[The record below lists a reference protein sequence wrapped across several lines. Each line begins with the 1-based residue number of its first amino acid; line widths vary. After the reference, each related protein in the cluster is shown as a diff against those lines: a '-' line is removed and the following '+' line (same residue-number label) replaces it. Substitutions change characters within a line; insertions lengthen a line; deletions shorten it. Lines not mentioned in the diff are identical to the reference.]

1 MQEGEYGKK
10 PCDRETP
17 ECQDGESDESIDD
30 WVVEDVAMFVGKLIN
45 PFRPSEIDREV
56 YVRQKRKN
64 DAEAQQLPA
73 ERKASQICGNDRS
86 EDSDADIEWHDEDI
100 MIWYHFFMNL
110 KERLKKEKK
119 TRWLDVGCGGNFE
132 DGFYYLDVFPEGMID
147 ARFRKK
153 YFRVDLLSVPTAKLN
168 ELGTFDV
175 IRLQHT
181 FEHFSY
187 EEGLRVLKICADLL
201 KKDGIILI
209 STPDLRVHVE
219 KYKQGEYQA
228 WKGFKWWANQRIPE
242 DAPDS
247 FYFSIF
253 AQSMPYES
261 HKWCYDAEG
270 LIFQLKTSGRFKN
283 IKELKLTDPLSQI
296 PFTHNRPEEDV
307 CVIAEKK

>member
-1 MQEGEYGKK
+1 
-10 PCDRETP
+10 
-17 ECQDGESDESIDD
+17 
-30 WVVEDVAMFVGKLIN
+30 
-45 PFRPSEIDREV
+45 
-56 YVRQKRKN
+56 
-64 DAEAQQLPA
+64 
-73 ERKASQICGNDRS
+73 
-86 EDSDADIEWHDEDI
+86 
-100 MIWYHFFMNL
+100 L

-119 TRWLDVGCGGNFE
+119 THWLDVGCGGNFE
-132 DGFYYLDVFPEGMID
+132 DGFYYLDIFPEGMID
-147 ARFRKK
+147 THFRKK
-153 YFRVDLLSVPTAKLN
+153 YFRVDLLNVSAAKLK
-168 ELGTFDV
+168 ELGTFDL
-175 IRLQHT
+175 IRLQHI

-201 KKDGIILI
+201 KKDGIILM
-209 STPDLRVHVE
+209 STPDLRVHIE
-219 KYKQGEYQA
+219 KYRQGGYRA
-228 WKGFKWWANQRIPE
+228 WKGFKWWADQRIPE

-307 CVIAEKK
+307 CVIAEKNENLLQ